1 MFNLEIP
8 VYKLFGILTV
18 PRSIGWGLLVTLPMI
33 MIIYCFYPDH
43 YLLYD
48 IILDG
53 ILVGPSHM
61 LLDVFTERE
70 FMLRGMRS
78 GKDLL

>member
-1 MFNLEIP
+1 M
-8 VYKLFGILTV
+8 
-18 PRSIGWGLLVTLPMI
+18 VTLSMI

-43 YLLYD
+43 YVLYD

-61 LLDVFTERE
+61 PLDVFTERE
-70 FMLRGMRS
+70 FTLRRMGS
-78 GKDLL
+78 GKDSL